1 MNVDVLNTW
10 DDLNIA
16 IQRLLTSQPSEMSEA
31 AENLDVRRRAFDQAI
46 RKDAL
51 ADI

>member
-1 MNVDVLNTW
+1 MNEEILHAW

-31 AENLDVRRRAFDQAI
+31 AENLDVRRRLFDQAI